1 MRPLV
6 PRRAALLPVNAA
18 LSRAFSRGRDA
29 AASERHVAKI
39 QTTPHLKRKLG
50 QHLLITEK
58 ILTDIVDAA
67 ALPSIIQEKQRDA
80 GSQAVVRVL
89 EIGPGT
95 GNLTSALLA
104 VSPAVHVHSVEYDA
118 RMVERLQA
126 RFQADDARL
135 LIENCDFEDFE
146 FGSGDDAPHMDACVA
161 NIPYQLSSLVISRL
175 TNYMYRYPSQ
185 LRCAVLLV
193 QDEFAQRL
201 LAHRP
206 GTQNYSR
213 LSVNTALIAD
223 VASVVKVGRNHFL
236 PPPKVDSRVI
246 KLTPKAVASQDGAAL
261 LPADADQS
269 LFFQVRPPRFSRRY
283 GVFLGSLTR
292 LLLLL
297 LLPRRDATP
306 QRFDTLLRVVFL
318 RKNKTLRAALL
329 NNTARS
335 LMVDS
340 DGQPIDKTVDREQ
353 LSAIVEESLAALELT
368 TKRAV
373 QLPVQDFVGLMAQLK
388 TRGVLFR
395 PSDTRHFR
403 D

>member
-1 MRPLV
+1 MRLLV
-6 PRRAALLPVNAA
+6 SRRAAFLPVNTA

-146 FGSGDDAPHMDACVA
+146 FGSGDDAPHVDACVA

-201 LAHRP
+201 LAQP

-223 VASVVKVGRNHFL
+223 VTSVVKVGRNHFL

-269 LFFQVRPPRFSRRY
+269 LFFQ
-283 GVFLGSLTR
+283 
-292 LLLLL
+292 
-297 LLPRRDATP
+297 
-306 QRFDTLLRVVFL
+306 RFDTLLRVVFL

-340 DGQPIDKTVDREQ
+340 DGQPIDKTVDRDQ
-353 LSAIVEESLAALELT
+353 LSGIVEESLAALELT

-388 TRGVLFR
+388 TRGILFR

>member
-1 MRPLV
+1 MRLLV
-6 PRRAALLPVNAA
+6 SRHGALRPITTA

-29 AASERHVAKI
+29 AAPSSSERHVAKI

-67 ALPSIIQEKQRDA
+67 ALPSLIAEKQRDDVD
-80 GSQAVVRVL
+80 AVVRVL

-118 RMVERLQA
+118 RMVERLQE
-126 RFQADDARL
+126 RFHADRRRL
-135 LIENCDFEDFE
+135 VIENCDFEDYE
-146 FGSGDDAPHMDACVA
+146 FASDDGLHVDACVA

-201 LAHRP
+201 LAQP

-223 VASVVKVGRNHFL
+223 VTSVVKVGRNHFL

-246 KLTPKAVASQDGAAL
+246 KLTPKRVTTAATDDRDDSPSTTL
-261 LPADADQS
+261 LPSDADQS
-269 LFFQVRPPRFSRRY
+269 LFFQ
-283 GVFLGSLTR
+283 
-292 LLLLL
+292 
-297 LLPRRDATP
+297 
-306 QRFDTLLRVVFL
+306 RFDTLLRIVFL

-335 LMVDS
+335 LMVDAE
-340 DGQPIDKTVDREQ
+340 DRPIETSLSKEQ
-353 LSAIVEESLAALELT
+353 LTAAVEESLAALELS

-373 QLPVQDFVGLMAQLK
+373 QLPVHDFVGLMAQLE
-388 TRGVLFR
+388 TRGVRFR